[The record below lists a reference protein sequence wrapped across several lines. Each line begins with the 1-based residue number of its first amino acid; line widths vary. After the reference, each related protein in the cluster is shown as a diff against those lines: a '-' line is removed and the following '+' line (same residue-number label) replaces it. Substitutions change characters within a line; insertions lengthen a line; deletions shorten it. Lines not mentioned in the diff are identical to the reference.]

1 METVRP
7 IILFVDITLYFQ
19 IFMDA
24 AISTFIITMET
35 KHTLIIFA
43 KRNFVF
49 LLSNIPSLY
58 IHLLIFT

>member
-35 KHTLIIFA
+35 KDTLIIFA